1 MELSIL
7 DLYEIDPYKAVD
19 AVGKWFMS
27 FNSERSII
35 EARKLMEDYLN
46 QFPKN
51 KRWEV
56 LQKLKRYNETSKKV
70 V

>member
-51 KRWEV
+51 KR
-56 LQKLKRYNETSKKV
+56 
-70 V
+70 

>member
-19 AVGKWFMS
+19 AVGKRFMS

-35 EARKLMEDYLN
+35 EARRLMGDYLN

-56 LQKLKRYNETSKKV
+56 LQKLKKYNETSKKV
-70 V
+70 I